1 MEQKEIQFWQTFLN
15 DGPQAWRDAEKIP
28 VPISIPP
35 KARAVIDSIC
45 KRGMETGDE
54 TTFDNIAGD
63 IFDMIINYG
72 IHSIANTVYQQQ
84 NAPNRRED
92 KDDDS

>member
-15 DGPQAWRDAEKIP
+15 DGPQAWREAEKIP
-28 VPISIPP
+28 IPISIPP

-45 KRGMETGDE
+45 KRGMEAGDE
-54 TTFDNIAGD
+54 TTFDDIAGD

-84 NAPNRRED
+84 NASNQGED
-92 KDDDS
+92 EGNAS